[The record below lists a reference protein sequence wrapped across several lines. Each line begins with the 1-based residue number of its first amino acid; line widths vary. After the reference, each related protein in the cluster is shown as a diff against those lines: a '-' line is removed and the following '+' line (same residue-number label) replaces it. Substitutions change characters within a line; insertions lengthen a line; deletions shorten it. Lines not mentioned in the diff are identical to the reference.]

1 MNIVKISGSPA
12 QQMFQYA
19 FYYALLQNDPDAR
32 LHVPS
37 EKWIN
42 SRFHLPRFVEATPN
56 DLRPFGKGSLGARVV
71 SIFKKPLSEIITEPA
86 DHRFVGDLL
95 NKKDTYFDGEWLSPR
110 YFASVEDDIKKAF
123 SVPEKVLPSS
133 STSMVNMLKQ
143 GKTVVIQVH
152 EPNSADNTCTADYYN
167 WAVANILSTF
177 HNPHFYVF
185 TTDIEWVKQ
194 NINFQNA
201 KVEIVQYPAETETS
215 LLAYFIRARH
225 IIMANRLVSWWAA
238 WLNANDDKIVIAPQK
253 WAKNADYPDLMPI
266 HWTLIPT
273 T

>member
-19 FYYALLQNDPDAR
+19 FYYALLQHDAQAR

-42 SRFHLPRFVEATPN
+42 ARFHLPKFTVASAD
-56 DLRPFGKGSLGARVV
+56 DLKPFGKGSIGARVMGMLGKRRGEV
-71 SIFKKPLSEIITEPA
+71 VTDAA
-86 DHRFVGDLL
+86 DHRFVAELFG
-95 NKKDTYFDGEWLSPR
+95 KTDTYFDGEWLSPR
-110 YFASVEDDIKKAF
+110 YFAAVESELRKAF
-123 SVPEKVLPSS
+123 AVPEKVLPSS
-133 STSMVNMLKQ
+133 STTMLNMLKQ
-143 GKTVVIQVH
+143 GKTVAIQVH
-152 EPNSADNTCTADYYN
+152 EPTSADNTCTADYYN

-185 TTDIEWVKQ
+185 TTDVEWVKA
-194 NINFQNA
+194 NINFQGA
-201 KVEIVQYPAETETS
+201 KVEIVAYPADTETS
-215 LLAYFIRARH
+215 LLAYLYRARH

-238 WLNANDDKIVIAPQK
+238 WLNDNDDKIVIAPQK
-253 WAKNADYPDLMPI
+253 WAKNADYPDLIPI
-266 HWTLIPT
+266 HWTQIPT